1 MIALSS
7 QPPSLL
13 RLLPI
18 AATAR
23 LSAIRNPAHLIV
35 NDYPCNLRDSR
46 NFQIGAQP
54 DRRLPRS
61 RFRSRFLLRLIPV
74 PSRVTFTSSFAS
86 RKTIVLL
93 CVALVGKMELWS
105 LFADES
111 KKTRTGN

>member
-23 LSAIRNPAHLIV
+23 LSAIRNHLIV

-54 DRRLPRS
+54 DREDYRALG
-61 RFRSRFLLRLIPV
+61 FALGF
-74 PSRVTFTSSFAS
+74 SF
-86 RKTIVLL
+86 
-93 CVALVGKMELWS
+93 
-105 LFADES
+105 D
-111 KKTRTGN
+111 

>member
-54 DRRLPRS
+54 DREDYRALG
-61 RFRSRFLLRLIPV
+61 FALGF
-74 PSRVTFTSSFAS
+74 SF
-86 RKTIVLL
+86 
-93 CVALVGKMELWS
+93 
-105 LFADES
+105 D
-111 KKTRTGN
+111 